1 MNKKYAIGL
10 DFGSLSVRALIID
23 AATGKEIASAV
34 EKYLHGFIEETLP
47 ETGEKLPIAW
57 TLQDPQ
63 DYLYSMSQTIKNA
76 IKKAGIDVRNIVGLG
91 IDFTACTVLPI
102 KKDGTPLCFL
112 PEFKNNKHAFV
123 KLWKHHAAQD
133 QANRINELAKQR
145 GEKWLPRYG
154 KKISSEWLFA
164 KILQILE
171 EAPEVYDA
179 MDRFIE
185 ATDWIIMQLTGV
197 ATCNNCA
204 AGYCAMWQKQEGY
217 PSNEFFKALDP
228 RLENVVDEK
237 LSRNV
242 DFIGS
247 KAGEI
252 TEEAAKLFGLNP
264 GTAVAVG
271 NVDAHVAVP
280 AVGINEPGSM
290 LMIIGTSTCHLILSK
305 EEKLIPG
312 ICGYV
317 EDGILPGMLGYQ
329 AGQSCVGDHF
339 DWFVNNCVPTKYK
352 EDAQKKGMIIYEYLR
367 GKAKLQKPGESG
379 LVALDWWNGNRTVL
393 VDTNLTGM
401 MLGMTLLT
409 KPEEMYRALIEATA
423 YGTRIIIET
432 FEKGGL
438 PINNLYACGSIAVKD
453 DLIMQIYADVMNR
466 EIRISSST
474 QTMALGAAMYGAVA
488 AGSSKGGYDSIIDA
502 SKVIPKI
509 NKRVYRPIKENVET
523 YNKLFAEY
531 TVLHDYFGRG
541 SNDVMKRLKNI
552 KMQARD

>member
-10 DFGSLSVRALIID
+10 DFGSLSARALIID
-23 AATGKEIASAV
+23 AATGKEIADAV
-34 EKYLHGFIEETLP
+34 EKYPHGFIEETLP
-47 ETGEKLPIAW
+47 GTEEKLPTAW

-76 IKKAGIDVRNIVGLG
+76 IKKAGIDARNIVGLG

-179 MDRFIE
+179 MGRFIE

-204 AGYCAMWQKQEGY
+204 AGYCAMWHKQEGY

-290 LMIIGTSTCHLILSK
+290 LMIMGTSTCHLILSK

-352 EDAQKKGMIIYEYLR
+352 EDAQRKGMIIYEYLR
-367 GKAKLQKPGESG
+367 EKAKLQKPGESG